1 MVQAVAIAPDGTWL
15 ATASWDKTAR
25 IWAADGTP
33 RATLTGHKSPVTG
46 VAIAPDGTWLAT
58 TSGDQTARIW
68 AVNCPPAAG
77 NGERASDAVRPAEA
91 ATPAR
96 GGSGGSQERR
106 KRRPPKRRKR
116 RPLGR

>member
-68 AVNCPPAAG
+68 AVDRLPAGG
-77 NGERASDAVRPAEA
+77 NGERASDAVHAAEPPAPE
-91 ATPAR
+91 
-96 GGSGGSQERR
+96 GRR
-106 KRRPPKRRKR
+106 W
-116 RPLGR
+116 